1 MFVSNDDHP
10 IDIKLVAL
18 LGVLCDIFMQLV
30 YCLAINLIY
39 GEGDLK
45 TIWGLIFLGNLMGF

>member
-18 LGVLCDIFMQLV
+18 LGVLCDIFI
-30 YCLAINLIY
+30 AINLIY

-45 TIWGLIFLGNLMGF
+45 TI